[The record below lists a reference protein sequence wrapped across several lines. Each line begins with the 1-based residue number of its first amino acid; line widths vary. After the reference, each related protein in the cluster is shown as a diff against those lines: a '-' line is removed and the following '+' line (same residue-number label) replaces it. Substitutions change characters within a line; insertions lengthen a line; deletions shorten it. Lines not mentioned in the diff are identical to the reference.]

1 MDSVKQKLAAGKRGD
16 KPEYRVAWDTCCA
29 DHASCATMHH
39 CGRYPIYP
47 DMAPG
52 GQLGVE
58 YKQRRA
64 AVGEDMN
71 RLALRSSRALQGAR
85 RLRGTLRAALRLP
98 AYFRSRRRISLA
110 ECNGAIFHSWRAPD
124 FAGHAAWKHVH
135 CRLARNWEFFG
146 APVGLIIS
154 IDKVHAAHNHRT
166 SPDYL
171 VTKVD
176 PLIL

>member
-29 DHASCATMHH
+29 DHASCATLHH

-98 AYFRSRRRISLA
+98 AYCRSRGRISLA
-110 ECNGAIFHSWRAPD
+110 ECNGAIYHSWRAPD
-124 FAGHAAWKHVH
+124 FAGHLGMEARTLQAGAQLGVFW
-135 CRLARNWEFFG
+135 CSGRLDH
-146 APVGLIIS
+146 
-154 IDKVHAAHNHRT
+154 IDR
-166 SPDYL
+166 
-171 VTKVD
+171 
-176 PLIL
+176 